1 MELEVVLLIEIV
13 FFQVKQLNVLIPGSE
28 NLIFSGVMGNI
39 QKAVGIL
46 QCCCSTHRPTEN
58 VQGDTSKK
66 NGGFSSSDT
75 VAAKL
80 ASHTAEGTEEC
91 AQGKAAEA
99 NAAGGR
105 IGQLNDLLDGPGTAE
120 LLSEPPLDDVPR
132 WLGAVPAG
140 QRHCAQCSTIVVVVV
155 VVVVVLESMTSPS
168 TNLLAGTGV
177 VDKVQKGS
185 LGAVWH
191 PWPAVCQTTQAAV
204 VTEWKLSAK
213 RI

>member
-1 MELEVVLLIEIV
+1 MTMTTATSRCCTKFTGFLVNDGVVKVDVTVNVFFCVLDKERITSNSGEDGHVRMELEVVLLIEIV

-132 WLGAVPAG
+132 
-140 QRHCAQCSTIVVVVV
+140 
-155 VVVVVLESMTSPS
+155 
-168 TNLLAGTGV
+168 
-177 VDKVQKGS
+177 
-185 LGAVWH
+185 
-191 PWPAVCQTTQAAV
+191 
-204 VTEWKLSAK
+204 
-213 RI
+213 